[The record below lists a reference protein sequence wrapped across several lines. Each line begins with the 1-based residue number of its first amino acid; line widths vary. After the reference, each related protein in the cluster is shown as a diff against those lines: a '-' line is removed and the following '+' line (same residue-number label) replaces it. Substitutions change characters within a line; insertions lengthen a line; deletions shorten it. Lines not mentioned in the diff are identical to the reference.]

1 MFVPRSLRLKGV
13 KEKPRPKITKSPS
26 EAPVSKV
33 NHDDALVEAMQK
45 TSTNSPDRQLE
56 DINPKV
62 IKSGPRFTTKPITP
76 EYIAQL
82 AAGIE
87 LIFTDYAQQEESRA
101 NWLQGYYRTVGGEN
115 NCMYTGPESLC
126 HS

>member
-1 MFVPRSLRLKGV
+1 MFVPRALRLKGV
-13 KEKPRPKITKSPS
+13 KEKPRPKTTRAPS
-26 EAPVSKV
+26 EAPASEVD
-33 NHDDALVEAMQK
+33 HDDALVEAMQK

-56 DINPKV
+56 DINPKF

-87 LIFTDYAQQEESRA
+87 LIFTDYAHHEEQRA
-101 NWLQGYYRTVGGEN
+101 KWLQDHYRTVDGEEK
-115 NCMYTGPESLC
+115 CTFTPI
-126 HS
+126 